1 MAPLD
6 RYLYAPYAMRRYADL
21 TGHAL
26 EDRRHKIREA
36 AGVLRCGPHGQRGD
50 PRRGLYG
57 QFAGILQVEIRQWVS
72 RVRMLMS
79 VLCEGNNTFG
89 NACRATH
96 GPIGMPS
103 NTDGSPSHTVVI

>member
-26 EDRRHKIREA
+26 EDRRHQIREA

-57 QFAGILQVEIRQWVS
+57 QFAGILQVEIRQWGS

-79 VLCEGNNTFG
+79 VLCEGNTTFG
-89 NACRATH
+89 NAWRATH
-96 GPIGMPS
+96 GPSGMPS

>member
-1 MAPLD
+1 M
-6 RYLYAPYAMRRYADL
+6 
-21 TGHAL
+21 
-26 EDRRHKIREA
+26 REA
-36 AGVLRCGPHGQRGD
+36 AGVLRCGPQGQRGD

-57 QFAGILQVEIRQWVS
+57 KIAGVLQGEIRQWVS
-72 RVRMLMS
+72 RVRMLMR

-103 NTDGSPSHTVVI
+103 NTDGSPAHTVVI